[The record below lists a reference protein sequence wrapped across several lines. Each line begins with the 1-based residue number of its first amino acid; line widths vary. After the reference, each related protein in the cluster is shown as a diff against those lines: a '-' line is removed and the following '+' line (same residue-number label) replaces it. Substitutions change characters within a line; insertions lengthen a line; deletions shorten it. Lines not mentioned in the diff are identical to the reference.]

1 LARTGILGGTFNPP
15 HVAHLVCAQEARA
28 ELGLDLVAL
37 VPVLAPPHKALVA
50 DPGPEARLELCRL
63 AVAGDEG
70 LEVRRDELDRPAP
83 SYTVDTLRALHDSRP
98 EDELTLIVGADMAR
112 DLPSWREPEEILR
125 LATLAVAERGGEARE
140 ELASALAELATP
152 RPIEFFDMPRLD
164 ISSTM
169 IRRRVAE
176 GRPIRHLVPDAVAE
190 RIARDGL
197 YAGAGAAA

>member
-37 VPVLAPPHKALVA
+37 VPALAPPHKQVVA
-50 DPGPEARLELCRL
+50 EPGPEVRLELCRL

-70 LEVRRDELDRPAP
+70 LLVLRDELDRPAP

-112 DLPSWREPEEILR
+112 DLPSWREPEEILL
-125 LATLAVAERGGEARE
+125 LATLAVAQRGGESRE
-140 ELASALAELATP
+140 ELAAALADFETR
-152 RPIEFFDMPRLD
+152 RPIEFFEMPRLD

-197 YAGAGAAA
+197 YAGAAA